1 VSSEGQSTTPPVPS
15 AIKRQTARIADEGH
29 RSATWLELFFDLC
42 FVVAIAALARAFHS
56 DPTWEGAWIYVALF
70 VPLWWAWM
78 GFTWFANTFD
88 NDDVIYRAVVFAA
101 MLAIIWLATSVEAA
115 AHGETLAFALAYIVL
130 RSLNLALYL
139 RARWHAVHHEED
151 RARDSLVGF
160 TNRTI
165 AGSTLGLV
173 PWIVSLAFEGEV
185 RYALWAVGLLI
196 ELGTPYLALRPL
208 ERAAQ
213 WHQELSERDK
223 VRESYGMAPAHGGVL
238 RPTDLFHL
246 DHIRERYGLF
256 TIIVLGE
263 SVLAVSIGVAEVGWT
278 ASSMLTA
285 SLVFLAAVS
294 IWWTY
299 FDRSGRDAL
308 TSGLATS
315 FVWGYAHFV
324 IFAGIAAIGVGT
336 ELLIEQSAAGA
347 ETAILAAEEGEA
359 VAHASDGA
367 LPGSAIVA
375 GGIAAFWFGMTAVNL
390 ANLGFRFGRRVIV
403 FLGYRAALAVLLIV
417 LAVVDVL
424 QPVAF
429 AGVVGIGMLL
439 LNGRET
445 RAVLRQ
451 QQAAARA

>member
-1 VSSEGQSTTPPVPS
+1 M
-15 AIKRQTARIADEGH
+15 R
-29 RSATWLELFFDLC
+29 ATRC
-42 FVVAIAALARAFHS
+42 GR
-56 DPTWEGAWIYVALF
+56 
-70 VPLWWAWM
+70 
-78 GFTWFANTFD
+78 
-88 NDDVIYRAVVFAA
+88 
-101 MLAIIWLATSVEAA
+101 
-115 AHGETLAFALAYIVL
+115 
-130 RSLNLALYL
+130 
-139 RARWHAVHHEED
+139 
-151 RARDSLVGF
+151 
-160 TNRTI
+160 
-165 AGSTLGLV
+165 
-173 PWIVSLAFEGEV
+173 
-185 RYALWAVGLLI
+185 VGLLI

-208 ERAAQ
+208 ERAGQ

-223 VRESYGMAPAHGGVL
+223 IRQSYGMAPAHGGLL

-308 TSGLATS
+308 TSGLTTS
-315 FVWGYAHFV
+315 FVWGYAHFG

-336 ELLIEQSAAGA
+336 ELLIEQSAVGA
-347 ETAILAAEEGEA
+347 EAAILAAEEGEA

-367 LPGSAIVA
+367 LPGSAILA
-375 GGIAAFWFGMTAVNL
+375 GGIAAFWFGMSAVNV
-390 ANLGFRFGRRVIV
+390 ANLGFRLGRRAFV

-424 QPVAF
+424 EPVAF
-429 AGVVGIGMLL
+429 AGVVGVGMLL

-445 RAVLRQ
+445 RAVSRQ
-451 QQAAARA
+451 QQASSQA